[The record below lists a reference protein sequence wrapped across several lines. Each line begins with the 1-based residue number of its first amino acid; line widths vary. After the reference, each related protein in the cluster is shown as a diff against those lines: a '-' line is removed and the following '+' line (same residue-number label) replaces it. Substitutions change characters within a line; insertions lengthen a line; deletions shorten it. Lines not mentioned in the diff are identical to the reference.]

1 MRKFDWC
8 GGAGMNGSK
17 LGKLDLFQELRR
29 FCRKGTSLR
38 NIQEQNVE
46 ASFNIL
52 GKGLRA

>member
-17 LGKLDLFQELRR
+17 LGKLDLFQELSR

-38 NIQEQNVE
+38 NI
-46 ASFNIL
+46 
-52 GKGLRA
+52 